1 MMGDQSACILSEV
14 LEPVSLSIEVSTGKS
29 AAVRVLRPSGPIT
42 LQNFTTLQ
50 AEFIKLQVPV
60 TILDLSKV
68 PHMDSAG
75 LGAILKYY
83 VAAQKRGHKLILAG
97 VNDRVLDLFKL
108 TRVNSL
114 IPLAATVEQAESL

>member
-1 MMGDQSACILSEV
+1 MRDQSACILSEV

-50 AEFIKLQVPV
+50 AEFLKLQVPV

-75 LGAILKYY
+75 LGVILKYY